1 MCTDLA
7 FKTLMK
13 LEKLDTGFWAGI
25 LATGPMTLALFELQ
39 KDSPGLRNS
48 PLPPAR
54 MTTESLQPMGIP
66 QNLNSRARV
75 DLTMLSH
82 FGYGVACALIYT
94 FASKRLPGKPA
105 ARGSLFGAAVWAVS
119 YLGWIPMFGFK
130 TSAYHLSFGRN
141 MQMLIAHL
149 VWGAS
154 LGIAEHE
161 LRSRG
166 KVQLDAGPVR

>member
-1 MCTDLA
+1 
-7 FKTLMK
+7 MK

-54 MTTESLQPMGIP
+54 LTTESLQPVGIP
-66 QNLNSRARV
+66 QSLNSRARV

-82 FGYGVACALIYT
+82 FGYGVACALIYS
-94 FASKRLPGKPA
+94 FAVRDFKSRPA
-105 ARGSLFGAAVWAVS
+105 VKGTLFGAAVWAVS
-119 YLGWIPMFGFK
+119 YLGWIPLFGFK
-130 TSAYHLSFGRN
+130 SSAFHLSFGRN
-141 MQMLIAHL
+141 LQMFLAHL

-154 LGIAEHE
+154 LGIAEDE
-161 LRSRG
+161 LRARG
-166 KVQLDAGPVR
+166 KTQLDAGPER

>member
-1 MCTDLA
+1 
-7 FKTLMK
+7 MK

-54 MTTESLQPMGIP
+54 MTTESLQPVGIP
-66 QNLNSRARV
+66 QSLNSRARV

-82 FGYGVACALIYT
+82 FGYGVACALIYS
-94 FASKRLPGKPA
+94 FAAKDFKAKPA
-105 ARGSLFGAAVWAVS
+105 VKGTLFGAAVWAVS
-119 YLGWIPMFGFK
+119 YLGWIPLFGFK
-130 TSAYHLSFGRN
+130 TSAYHLSLKRN
-141 MQMLIAHL
+141 VQMLLAHI

-154 LGIAEHE
+154 LGIAEDE
-161 LRSRG
+161 LRTRG
-166 KVQLDAGPVR
+166 KVQLDAGPKR